1 MDEISLLRTELE
13 EVAKDTVQE
22 QQKQAGKHHPQKVSP
37 MVPEYK
43 ISQIRSINNTLDPIF
58 SILAKFTLIRA
69 VHLNMLESS
78 QTS

>member
-13 EVAKDTVQE
+13 GAVKDTVQE
-22 QQKQAGKHHPQKVSP
+22 QQKQAGKYHPQKVSL

-43 ISQIRSINNTLDPIF
+43 IGQMRYNQQFGPKF
-58 SILAKFTLIRA
+58 SLLTKFTLMRA

-78 QTS
+78 HTS